1 MEDTTIIIDAIKQI
15 TNDPGTMLFALI
27 YVLGY
32 ALKNYTSFDNKLISS
47 VQLCVGGALGIILFG
62 MNLAAFT
69 TGVLIAFAIVG
80 SHSWVKDRFPKR
92 G

>member
-1 MEDTTIIIDAIKQI
+1 MEDTMLIIDAIKQI
-15 TNDPGTMLFALI
+15 TNDPWTMLFALI

-32 ALKNYTSFDNKLISS
+32 SLKNYTSFNNKLISS
-47 VQLCVGGALGIILFG
+47 VQLCAGGALGVVLFG
-62 MNLAAFT
+62 ANLAALT

-80 SHSWVKDRFPKR
+80 SHSWFKDNFPKR